1 MAKYKAIRDTV
12 IGFPGLES
20 ITVKDGT
27 IIEAAE
33 NFNNIGASVLQT
45 TRDLKEPNFLMTG
58 QAWGT
63 INKNDFEKVM
73 PFGYFPKEKQK
84 ALFYLGAA
92 AIVLFIILKKK

>member
-20 ITVKDGT
+20 ITVKAGT
-27 IIEAAE
+27 IIEATE
-33 NFNNIGASVLQT
+33 NFNNIGAPVLQT
-45 TRDLKEPNFLMTG
+45 TRDLKEPNFVMEG

-73 PFGYFPKEKQK
+73 NFGYFPKEKQK
-84 ALFYLGAA
+84 TFLYLGAA
-92 AIVLFIILKKK
+92 AIVLLILLKKK